1 MSPRVGGQARMAV
14 RALGVLVLLLTA
26 SAVGIGLMDTGW
38 RRPMSTTPAA
48 RAFADRQFAAEARKI
63 DRASVGETHVAR
75 FLGLAFGMSEK
86 AIAAQHEDLGAS
98 WGDLTIAHTFAASDE
113 QGMTV
118 AQVLQLH
125 DRGMGWGQVAAGLRF
140 KLSDAARAVGAE
152 SRIARGRAEPDGTMA
167 SIDGDG
173 F

>member
-1 MSPRVGGQARMAV
+1 MSLRVGGQARMAA
-14 RALGVLVLLLTA
+14 RALGVLVVLFTA
-26 SAVGIGLMDTGW
+26 SALAIGLMGVGW

-48 RAFADRQFAAEARKI
+48 RALADRQLAAEARKI

-75 FLGLAFGMSEK
+75 FLGIEFGMSEK
-86 AIAAQHEDLGAS
+86 AIVAQQEDLRAS

-113 QGMTV
+113 HGMTV
-118 AQVLQLH
+118 AEVLQLH

-140 KLSDAARAVGAE
+140 KLSDAARAVCVE
-152 SRIARGRAEPDGTMA
+152 SRIARGRAEPGGTMA
-167 SIDGDG
+167 SIGGDG